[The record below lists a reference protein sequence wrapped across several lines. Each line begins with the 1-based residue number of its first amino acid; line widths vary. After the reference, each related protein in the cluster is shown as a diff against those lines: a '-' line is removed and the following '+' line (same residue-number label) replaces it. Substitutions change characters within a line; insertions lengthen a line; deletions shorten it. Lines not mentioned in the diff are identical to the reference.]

1 MSSVTHGRCRT
12 GSIWIDVRITRKTVV
27 LIRYAFRYHTKVG
40 ARIPKRKK
48 KPIPANGDTESARR
62 DRSRFQ
68 VKPMV
73 IPNPLAATAFEQTCH
88 VGRCSVIVLC
98 GSGRG
103 PGWVRW
109 GRPLLSLGRPPLGP
123 SPRISTG
130 SCVTCSSP
138 CVCGSNRL
146 MSELVCLCG
155 SVLSWDSRSV
165 TVCSSRVRL
174 CAHPECVCVCPG
186 SPRCI

>member
-1 MSSVTHGRCRT
+1 M
-12 GSIWIDVRITRKTVV
+12 
-27 LIRYAFRYHTKVG
+27 
-40 ARIPKRKK
+40 
-48 KPIPANGDTESARR
+48 
-62 DRSRFQ
+62 
-68 VKPMV
+68 
-73 IPNPLAATAFEQTCH
+73 
-88 VGRCSVIVLC
+88 LC

-103 PGWVRW
+103 QGWVRW

-174 CAHPECVCVCPG
+174 CARPECVCVSRLAPVYLNRNTG
-186 SPRCI
+186 KGEQKAIVEQTEGEQSRGAREGVG